1 MLKGL
6 QGEIEE
12 VLNGISLSVGV
23 LKELFH
29 AYDFCCANM
38 KLFFKV
44 PAAPQRVGAT
54 PDGWAAGGLAEATMA
69 APGRLLTV
77 LPSPPF

>member
-12 VLNGISLSVGV
+12 VLGGISLSVGV
-23 LKELFH
+23 LKELFS

-44 PAAPQRVGAT
+44 PADLQSLGLSKLGHVGAT
-54 PDGWAAGGLAEATMA
+54 PTRQVGGT
-69 APGRLLTV
+69 
-77 LPSPPF
+77 S

>member
-44 PAAPQRVGAT
+44 PAARSQHTEPRQCHH
-54 PDGWAAGGLAEATMA
+54 
-69 APGRLLTV
+69 
-77 LPSPPF
+77 

>member
-29 AYDFCCANM
+29 AYDFCCENM

-44 PAAPQRVGAT
+44 PAEPWSLGCISAAPM
-54 PDGWAAGGLAEATMA
+54 GGLAR
-69 APGRLLTV
+69 PGGA
-77 LPSPPF
+77 S

>member
-1 MLKGL
+1 M

-12 VLNGISLSVGV
+12 VLSGISLSVGV

-44 PAAPQRVGAT
+44 PADPWSLGLGKLGRVSAI
-54 PDGWAAGGLAEATMA
+54 PDTWAGGLA
-69 APGRLLTV
+69 
-77 LPSPPF
+77 

>member
-12 VLNGISLSVGV
+12 VLGGISQSVGV

-44 PAAPQRVGAT
+44 PADPWSLGLGKLGRVRAT
-54 PDGWAAGGLAEATMA
+54 PDMWAGGLA
-69 APGRLLTV
+69 
-77 LPSPPF
+77 

>member
-12 VLNGISLSVGV
+12 VLGGISLSVGV

-44 PAAPQRVGAT
+44 PAGLWSLGLGKLGRVGR
-54 PDGWAAGGLAEATMA
+54 WAGRSKYGLLCLT
-69 APGRLLTV
+69 LLSS
-77 LPSPPF
+77 SPF